1 MPCYLR
7 SMHRGDV
14 VQVTE
19 IDHEAFPTAWP
30 PPNYHRELQNR
41 LAHYVVACSDERQ
54 AEAPPV
60 APKRGFISRLA
71 SVLGGLFSYSRW
83 FGDGVS
89 PTKERI
95 VGFAGFWIMADE
107 AHIISIAVRSEYL
120 RQGIGELLFI
130 ALIDLAMELGANM
143 ITLEVR
149 VSNTA
154 AQQLYD
160 KYGFIQVGRRR
171 AYYIDNREDALIM
184 STEDIHSAS
193 FQACLNRQRQG
204 YYTKSWI
211 TDFSIVR

>member
-7 SMHRGDV
+7 LMRRGDV

-19 IDHEAFPTAWP
+19 IDHEAFPTGWP
-30 PPNYHRELQNR
+30 PPNYHREMENR

-60 APKRGFISRLA
+60 ASKRGFSRLA
-71 SVLGGLFSYSRW
+71 SVLGGLFSYNRW
-83 FGDGVS
+83 VGDGVP
-89 PTKERI
+89 PTKELI

-120 RQGIGELLFI
+120 RQGMGELLLI
-130 ALIDLAMELGANM
+130 ALIDLAVELGASM

-154 AQQLYD
+154 AQQLYY

-171 AYYIDNREDALIM
+171 AYYVDNREDALIM
-184 STEDIHSAS
+184 STEDIHSSS
-193 FQACLNRQRQG
+193 FKACLDRQRQAYCTRSG
-204 YYTKSWI
+204 I
-211 TDFSIVR
+211 TDFLIIR

>member
-7 SMHRGDV
+7 LMRRGDV

-30 PPNYHRELQNR
+30 PPNYHRELENR
-41 LAHYVVACSDERQ
+41 LAHYVVACSSERQ

-60 APKRGFISRLA
+60 EPKRGFSRLA
-71 SVLGGLFSYSRW
+71 GVLGSLFSYNRW
-83 FGDGVS
+83 FGDGVP
-89 PTKERI
+89 PTKEFI
-95 VGFAGFWIMADE
+95 VGFAGFWILADE

-120 RQGIGELLFI
+120 RQGIGELLLI
-130 ALIDLAMELGANM
+130 ALIDLATELGANI

-184 STEDIHSAS
+184 LTDDIHSDS
-193 FQACLNRQRQG
+193 FKACLNRQRQA
-204 YYTKSWI
+204 YYTKSGI
-211 TDFSIVR
+211 TDFSVTR